1 MDKIKNLI
9 DFFEEITET
18 QEEQNM
24 VDAAKEEL
32 ALTNSVGYSLER
44 INRAY
49 AERAL
54 AISFLASA
62 AIAAGWDVWRK
73 KDEQMQMW
81 VLYVET
87 PQGQVSWHFDDR
99 DFHLIELVHVAEDR
113 EWNGQYFGR
122 SIPFSRSLME
132 SVVLK

>member
-1 MDKIKNLI
+1 MGKIKKLI
-9 DFFEEITET
+9 DFFEEIVGT
-18 QEEQNM
+18 QEEQDM
-24 VDAAKEEL
+24 VDTAREEL
-32 ALTNSVGYSLER
+32 TLINNASRDSER
-44 INRAY
+44 VDRAY
-49 AERAL
+49 SERAL
-54 AISFLASA
+54 ALSFFTSA

-99 DFHLIELVHVAEDR
+99 DLHLIELVHVAEDR
-113 EWNGQYFGR
+113 EWNGHYFGR
-122 SIPFSRSLME
+122 SIPFSRGLME

>member
-1 MDKIKNLI
+1 MSKIKQLI

-18 QEEQNM
+18 QEEQDM

-32 ALTNSVGYSLER
+32 ALTNSVGHSLER

-73 KDEQMQMW
+73 KDERMQMW

-87 PQGQVSWHFDDR
+87 PRGQVSWHFDDR

-113 EWNGQYFGR
+113 EWNGHYFGR
-122 SIPFSRSLME
+122 SIPFSRGLME

>member
-1 MDKIKNLI
+1 MNKIKKLI

-18 QEEQNM
+18 QEEQDM

-44 INRAY
+44 VNRAY

-73 KDEQMQMW
+73 KDERMQMW

-113 EWNGQYFGR
+113 EWNGHYFGR
-122 SIPFSRSLME
+122 SIPFSRGLME

>member
-1 MDKIKNLI
+1 MDKIKKLI
-9 DFFEEITET
+9 DLFEEITET
-18 QEEQNM
+18 QEEQDM
-24 VDAAKEEL
+24 VNDAKEEL
-32 ALTNSVGYSLER
+32 ALTNSVGYSLGR

-73 KDEQMQMW
+73 KDERMQMW

-113 EWNGQYFGR
+113 EWNGHYFGR
-122 SIPFSRSLME
+122 SIPFSRGLME